1 MTIRRRV
8 VLPLAL
14 AVLGAMVVAQLAGA
28 SHPRPIGASPLRVSL
43 VPAFEQCT
51 GSNRTHGPPLAFPSC
66 NPPMQASDFLTV
78 GTPDANGA
86 GANSTGFARVTV
98 NPASAE
104 EELVLAASISDVRCK
119 PGTAAGVCNNANATD
134 GPDYSGELEF
144 NATVR
149 ATDHF
154 NATAPGGGPDPATMI
169 DLPFPARMVCSNT
182 ADTSTGGLCNLVF
195 GMCPVGGCSQIRDGD
210 RTVIEFGQIR
220 VSDGGQDGQ
229 VSTDGNTLFAVQ
241 GIFIP

>member
-1 MTIRRRV
+1 
-8 VLPLAL
+8 
-14 AVLGAMVVAQLAGA
+14 
-28 SHPRPIGASPLRVSL
+28 
-43 VPAFEQCT
+43 
-51 GSNRTHGPPLAFPSC
+51 
-66 NPPMQASDFLTV
+66 MQASGFLTV

-86 GANSTGFARVTV
+86 GANSTGFARLSV
-98 NPASAE
+98 NSASAE

-119 PGTAAGVCNNANATD
+119 PGTAAGVCSNANATG

-149 ATDHF
+149 TTDHF

-169 DLPFPARMVCSNT
+169 DLPFPARMVCSST
-182 ADTSTGGLCNLVF
+182 ADPSTGGLCNFVL

-229 VSTDGNTLFAVQ
+229 ASTDGNTVFAVQ